1 MRPVKDTEDKQ
12 KICDALLTTLQ
23 ETHALHGLKSL
34 EYRKEDPDHFNF
46 ETVTATFKH
55 GRRIINVE
63 MDSGIA
69 LIKDVLKAL
78 AFR

>member
-1 MRPVKDTEDKQ
+1 MKDGEDKQ
-12 KICDALLTTLQ
+12 KICDYLQQALQ

-34 EYRKEDPDHFNF
+34 VYQKEDPEHFGF
-46 ETVTATFKH
+46 ETVTANFKH

-69 LIKDVLKAL
+69 LVKDILKAIG
-78 AFR
+78 